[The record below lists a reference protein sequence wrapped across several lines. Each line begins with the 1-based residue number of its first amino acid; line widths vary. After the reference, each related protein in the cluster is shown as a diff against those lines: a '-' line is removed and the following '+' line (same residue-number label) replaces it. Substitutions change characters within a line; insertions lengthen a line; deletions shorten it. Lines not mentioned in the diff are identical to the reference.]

1 MTYQALYARQFHEQL
16 MELPDSV
23 YDKVEHSIDV
33 LVDNPGLLRDYDPP
47 YDAATPPVDC
57 KWYYVPGTFKVLYLA
72 ADEAALQMR
81 PLHRRHEGGP
91 DASFRPHGGRWIG
104 ETKGRRSS
112 DSASFQVHTGCT
124 PAAKSA

>member
-16 MELPDSV
+16 MELHDSV

-81 PLHRRHEGGP
+81 FLFIADTREVPMRRFDRMEAGG
-91 DASFRPHGGRWIG
+91 
-104 ETKGRRSS
+104 
-112 DSASFQVHTGCT
+112 
-124 PAAKSA
+124 